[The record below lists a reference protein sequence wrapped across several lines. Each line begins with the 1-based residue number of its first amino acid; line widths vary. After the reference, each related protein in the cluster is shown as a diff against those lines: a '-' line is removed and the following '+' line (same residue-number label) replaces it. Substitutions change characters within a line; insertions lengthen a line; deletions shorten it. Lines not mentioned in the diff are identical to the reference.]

1 MPALAGRHAALLSAQ
16 RACNHVALA
25 AGGDLASILACIV
38 DAAGAVVPSAG
49 LIAFA
54 IREGDS
60 MLVRATS
67 LPHFS
72 DVRIPAPVLTRPIR
86 IDDTRKAAV
95 QKVLPQKDGA
105 LQVGSQLAGL
115 GRTLAM
121 RSLLLVP
128 TSGPQGREGMLL
140 FAAAEAAGFDDN
152 DLLLA
157 QLLGGIVSTACR
169 PARTGAPDRGDLPN
183 HGDLHET
190 VERTSLALAA
200 GSVIGIGVWEPGGL
214 SLDDRLLDAFGLD
227 AAEVTGLAP
236 ADFLRRVHPDDRASL
251 QALSGR
257 VGVAGAELSASFRL
271 RASPEGAA
279 AQGAGEVW
287 RWVEARGVVAAS
299 QDEQPGRL
307 TGVLIDIDAR
317 KRVELELAQNE
328 QTVRQVADSLPV
340 LLVYIAPD
348 MTFRF
353 ANRAYRNCFQGAAD
367 IVADA
372 PVRALF
378 AEAVEDGQGDL
389 LRRCLAGERIRF
401 DSQSRDRDGVL
412 RDLDME
418 YIPRLGG
425 NGGFDGCYVI
435 GIDITRRKEEER
447 ALNRS
452 NLTLEQSLAVVQ
464 QESERIWRL
473 SRDLLCV
480 RDRNWRLRSVN
491 PAWSAML
498 GWSAEVLLGGDSLDL
513 IHPDD
518 RPHTLH
524 AREALQGDANKGGFE
539 NRYRA
544 RDGSYRWLSWSV
556 VTADGLIYA
565 TARDVTVEKEAAMRV
580 QRMEEQL
587 RQSQKMEAVGQLTG
601 GIAHD
606 FNNLLTGVIGSLEM
620 IRNRMQ
626 QGRLEGLGK
635 YMDAAAGAAERA
647 AAMTHRLLSF
657 SRRQALEPKLTAV
670 DRLVEG
676 MDELIRRAAG
686 PVASLQVVR
695 HRGAW
700 STLCDPRQLEI
711 ALLNLVNNARDAMPQ
726 GGRLV
731 IETANAVLE
740 DYELDGVI
748 PAGEYVA
755 LSVTDTG
762 SGMSADVAARAFD
775 PFFTTNPIGRGTG
788 LGLSMVYGFARQ
800 SGGHARIVSAPGR
813 GARVTI
819 YLPRAP
825 ESSVPPPEG
834 VRSGRAV
841 LLVED
846 EPMVRMLVGEVLGEL
861 ECDTIEAVDG
871 AGGLRVLQGD
881 RPIDLLI
888 TDIGLPGGI
897 NGVQMAEAA
906 LRRRPDLKVLFIT
919 GLAES
924 AMPGVGA
931 QHLGMEVIGKP
942 FTLELLM
949 ERVRAMIPG

>member
-1 MPALAGRHAALLSAQ
+1 MLD
-16 RACNHVALA
+16 CV
-25 AGGDLASILACIV
+25 V
-38 DAAGAVVPSAG
+38 DAAAAVVPAAG

-54 IREGDS
+54 IRDGDG
-60 MLVRATS
+60 MLVQATS
-67 LPHFS
+67 LARLR
-72 DVRIPAPVLTRPIR
+72 DLRVAAPIVEQPLRV
-86 IDDTRKAAV
+86 DDLCEAGGQAA
-95 QKVLPQKDGA
+95 
-105 LQVGSQLAGL
+105 SL

-121 RSLLLVP
+121 RSLLLIP
-128 TSGPQGREGMLL
+128 MPWPQRQEGVLL
-140 FAAAEAAGFDDN
+140 FAAAGVAAFDDN

-157 QLLGGIVSTACR
+157 QLLGGIVATACR
-169 PARTGAPDRGDLPN
+169 PARLRGRAISDRETG
-183 HGDLHET
+183 
-190 VERTSLALAA
+190 ERTSLALAA
-200 GSVIGIGVWEPGGL
+200 GSVIGIGAWEPGGL
-214 SLDDRLLDAFGLD
+214 SLDDRLLDAFGFK
-227 AAEVTGLAP
+227 ASEIAGLTQ
-236 ADFLRRVHPDDRASL
+236 ADFLYRVHPDDRP
-251 QALSGR
+251 ALLALGGR
-257 VGVAGAELSASFRL
+257 TRIAGAALDASFRL
-271 RASPEGAA
+271 CASPQDEAPA
-279 AQGAGEVW
+279 W
-287 RWVEARGVVAAS
+287 RWVEARGVVAVG
-299 QDEQPGRL
+299 QDGGPGRL

-328 QTVRQVADSLPV
+328 QTVRQIADSLPV

-353 ANRAYRNCFQGAAD
+353 ANRAYRSTVPGAAE
-367 IVADA
+367 IVAGD
-372 PVRALF
+372 PVRMLF
-378 AEAVEDGQGDL
+378 AEAVEGGPGGL
-389 LRRCLAGERIRF
+389 LRRCLAGERTRF
-401 DSQSRDRDGVL
+401 DSQSRDRHGVL

-480 RDRNWRLRSVN
+480 RDRDWRLRSVN

-498 GWSAEVLLGGDSLDL
+498 GWEPETLLGEDSLDL
-513 IHPDD
+513 IHPED
-518 RPHTLH
+518 RPRTLQ
-524 AREALQGDANKGGFE
+524 ARTALRGDANKGGFE
-539 NRYRA
+539 NRYRNS
-544 RDGSYRWLSWSV
+544 DGSYRWLSWSV
-556 VTADGLIYA
+556 VTADGLVYG
-565 TARDVTVEKEAAMRV
+565 TARDVTVEREAAQRV
-580 QRMEEQL
+580 QRIEEQL

-620 IRNRMQ
+620 MRNRMQ
-626 QGRLEGLGK
+626 QGRLDGLGK

-647 AAMTHRLLSF
+647 AAVTHRLLSF
-657 SRRQALEPKLTAV
+657 SRRQALEPKLTSV
-670 DRLVEG
+670 DRLVDA

-686 PVASLQVVR
+686 AVATLQVVR

-711 ALLNLVNNARDAMPQ
+711 ALLNLINNARDAMPQ

-740 DYELDGVI
+740 DFELDGVV

-762 SGMSADVAARAFD
+762 TGMSADVAARAFD
-775 PFFTTNPIGRGTG
+775 PFFTTKPIGRGTG

-800 SGGHARIVSAPGR
+800 SGGHARIASVPGR

-819 YLPRAP
+819 YLPRAAQ
-825 ESSVPPPEG
+825 SSLPAPQARAVG
-834 VRSGRAV
+834 SGRAV

-861 ECDTIEAVDG
+861 DCDTIEAVDG
-871 AGGLRVLQGD
+871 AGGMRVLQGD
-881 RPIDLLI
+881 RQIDLLI

-906 LRRRPDLKVLFIT
+906 LRQRPDLKVLFIT

-924 AMPGVGA
+924 AVHEAGERR
-931 QHLGMEVIGKP
+931 LGMEVIGKP
-942 FTLELLM
+942 FTIELLM
-949 ERVRAMIPG
+949 ERVRAMMPP

>member
-1 MPALAGRHAALLSAQ
+1 MLD
-16 RACNHVALA
+16 CV
-25 AGGDLASILACIV
+25 V
-38 DAAGAVVPSAG
+38 DAAAAVVPAAG

-54 IREGDS
+54 IRDGDGL
-60 MLVRATS
+60 LVQATS
-67 LPHFS
+67 LARLR
-72 DVRIPAPVLTRPIR
+72 DLRVAAPLFEQPLR
-86 IDDTRKAAV
+86 IDDVRKAGV
-95 QKVLPQKDGA
+95 QA
-105 LQVGSQLAGL
+105 ESL

-121 RSLLLVP
+121 RSLLLIP
-128 TSGPQGREGMLL
+128 MPWPQRREGVLV
-140 FAAAEAAGFDDN
+140 FAAAGVAAFDDN

-157 QLLGGIVSTACR
+157 QLLGGIVATACR
-169 PARTGAPDRGDLPN
+169 PARLRGRAISDR
-183 HGDLHET
+183 ET
-190 VERTSLALAA
+190 VERTSIALAA

-214 SLDDRLLDAFGLD
+214 SLDDQLLQAFGFK
-227 AAEVTGLAP
+227 ASEIAGLTQ
-236 ADFLRRVHPDDRASL
+236 ADFLRRVHADDRA
-251 QALSGR
+251 ALLALKGR
-257 VGVAGAELSASFRL
+257 ARTAGATLAVAFRL
-271 RASPEGAA
+271 CTSLGASPEDATAA
-279 AQGAGEVW
+279 W
-287 RWVEARGVVAAS
+287 RWVEARGVVAVGHDGEA
-299 QDEQPGRL
+299 GRV

-353 ANRAYRNCFQGAAD
+353 ANRAYRSIVPGAAD
-367 IVADA
+367 IVAGD
-372 PVRALF
+372 PVRVLF
-378 AEAVEDGQGDL
+378 TEAVEDKPDGL

-498 GWSAEVLLGGDSLDL
+498 GWSPDTLLGGDSLDL
-513 IHPDD
+513 IHPED
-518 RPHTLH
+518 RPHTIQ
-524 AREALQGDANKGGFE
+524 ARAALQGDASKGGFE
-539 NRYRA
+539 NRYRNS
-544 RDGSYRWLSWSV
+544 DGSYRWLSWSV
-556 VTADGLIYA
+556 VTADGLVYA
-565 TARDVTVEKEAAMRV
+565 TARDVTVEREAALRV

-620 IRNRMQ
+620 MRTRMQ
-626 QGRLEGLGK
+626 QGRLDGLGK
-635 YMDAAAGAAERA
+635 YMDAAANAAERA
-647 AAMTHRLLSF
+647 AAVTHRLLSF
-657 SRRQALEPKLTAV
+657 SRRQALEPKLIAV
-670 DRLVEG
+670 DRLVDG

-686 PVASLQVVR
+686 PVATLQVVR

-711 ALLNLVNNARDAMPQ
+711 ALLNLINNARDAMPQ

-731 IETANAVLE
+731 IETANAMLE
-740 DYELDGVI
+740 DFELDGVI

-762 SGMSADVAARAFD
+762 TGMSADVAARAFD
-775 PFFTTNPIGRGTG
+775 PFFTTKPIGRGTG

-800 SGGHARIVSAPGR
+800 SGGHARIASAPGR

-819 YLPRAP
+819 YLPRAAQ
-825 ESSVPPPEG
+825 SSLPPPEASTVG
-834 VRSGRAV
+834 SGRAV

-861 ECDTIEAVDG
+861 DCDTIEAVDG
-871 AGGLRVLQGD
+871 AGGLRVLRGD
-881 RPIDLLI
+881 RQIDLLI

-906 LRRRPDLKVLFIT
+906 MQQRPDLKVLFIT

-924 AMPGVGA
+924 AVHEAGERR
-931 QHLGMEVIGKP
+931 QGMEVIGKP
-942 FTLELLM
+942 FTIELLM
-949 ERVRAMIPG
+949 QRVRAMILDQ